1 MHTSYRNLLV
11 MAALSFLTM
20 YALMYA
26 MVDTL
31 ANVYA
36 NINQAYMAGLMT
48 TPMVIIELL
57 VMRSMYENKR
67 ANGVILAAS
76 VVGAIAC
83 FLFIQMQAGVSDNDS
98 SPRCSHLDV

>member
-1 MHTSYRNLLV
+1 MHTHYRNLLV
-11 MAALSFLTM
+11 MAALSFLAM

-48 TPMVIIELL
+48 APMVIIELL

-67 ANGVILAAS
+67 ANAVILAAS
-76 VVGAIAC
+76 
-83 FLFIQMQAGVSDNDS
+83 AGRSHASRLSRCRPAYRIS
-98 SPRCSHLDV
+98 SF